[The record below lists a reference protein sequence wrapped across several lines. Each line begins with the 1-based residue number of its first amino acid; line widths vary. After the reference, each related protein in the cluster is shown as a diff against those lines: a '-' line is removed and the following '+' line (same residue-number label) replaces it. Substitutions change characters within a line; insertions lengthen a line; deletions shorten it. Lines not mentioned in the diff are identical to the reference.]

1 MSNSIAPFPY
11 KMPYIDSIQPGY
23 FSDVGYSCYW
33 SGRAL
38 RPIDSDTHSAW
49 PLLDII
55 LTGID
60 QIAERDGWS
69 AIFSTIA
76 RLEFV
81 WDEDQSLRGVAI
93 FDSRGQL
100 VVHVVHALLGYSG
113 NGPTLSEQITT
124 HLGVSPQM
132 FEEIQCAVWNQRPYK
147 VIVSRRKHGM
157 IQGVDTDYPTL
168 EVEPTW
174 TWWRAR

>member
-38 RPIDSDTHSAW
+38 HPIVSDTHSAW

-60 QIAERDGWS
+60 QIANRDGWS
-69 AIFSTIA
+69 AIFSAIA

-100 VVHVVHALLGYSG
+100 VVHVVHR
-113 NGPTLSEQITT
+113 
-124 HLGVSPQM
+124 HK
-132 FEEIQCAVWNQRPYK
+132 C
-147 VIVSRRKHGM
+147 SRRYSAPCGINDLTRSLFHAES
-157 IQGVDTDYPTL
+157 T
-168 EVEPTW
+168 E
-174 TWWRAR
+174 